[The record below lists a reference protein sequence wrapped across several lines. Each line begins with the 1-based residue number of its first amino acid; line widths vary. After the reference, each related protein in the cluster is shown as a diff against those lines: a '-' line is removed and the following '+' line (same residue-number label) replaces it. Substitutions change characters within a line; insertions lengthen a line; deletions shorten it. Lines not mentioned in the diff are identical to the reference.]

1 MTLVRKTLY
10 KIFLHTLLCLPNIFY
25 SAFFTVVFPI
35 YKVLHKKRAYGR
47 VEKHLEL
54 ARQYLAENSINC
66 AELAKV
72 NPRDTF
78 KGIFWNALES
88 YRGLARFKS
97 VEKRIVYENEH
108 IIQGAIAECAKQNA
122 PIAGISIHQGAFELL
137 HRALCRYSEHVH
149 LITDSIGDMAF
160 REVLKDLRSDP
171 HLTEYH
177 PDETGRLIREL
188 FRTKGIL
195 AMVIDQGKHTK
206 GNTVSLFGRPSTLY
220 LRLPQKIN
228 EMGAG
233 IVTFRTWSEKK
244 RIVIR
249 FEKYYPPKYD
259 AGIENAENAAPS
271 ESPLVTGIAREVET
285 WIAEHPEQWSWNYHG
300 NFIATL

>member
-1 MTLVRKTLY
+1 MHRIKATTY
-10 KIFLHTLLCLPNIFY
+10 KFPINILLRLPDAFY
-25 SAFFTVVFPI
+25 VVLFAVVFPI
-35 YKVLHKKRAYGR
+35 YKELHKKRAYGR

-108 IIQGAIAECAKQNA
+108 IIQGAIADCAKQNA

-177 PDETGRLIREL
+177 PDETGRLICEL

-220 LRLPQKIN
+220 LRLPQKVN
-228 EMGAG
+228 DMGAG

-249 FEKYYPPKYD
+249 FESYYPPKHD
-259 AGIENAENAAPS
+259 ENQ
-271 ESPLVTGIAREVET
+271 LVTEIAHEVET